1 MNITYPD
8 LPISRRRNDILA
20 AMQEHQVIVV
30 VGETG
35 SGKTTQ
41 LPKMAMELAGEAR
54 GRVGCTQPRRLAAA
68 SVSRRV
74 AEELNCEL
82 GGLVGYYLVGMWEGA
97 LPYFLA
103 IAASSFIY
111 VALADLIPQLQKR
124 LSAKE
129 TAAQVFWLL
138 LGIVIVTVMSGAAH
152 NHGHE
157 HDHDHGAEVGH
168 PHEPASP
175 AAGDAAHKHEH

>member
-74 AEELNCEL
+74 AEELNCDL
-82 GGLVGYYLVGMWEGA
+82 GGLVGYQVRFEEKAG
-97 LPYFLA
+97 P
-103 IAASSFIY
+103 
-111 VALADLIPQLQKR
+111 DTR
-124 LSAKE
+124 LKS
-129 TAAQVFWLL
+129 
-138 LGIVIVTVMSGAAH
+138 
-152 NHGHE
+152 
-157 HDHDHGAEVGH
+157 
-168 PHEPASP
+168 
-175 AAGDAAHKHEH
+175 